1 MKRKKQ
7 DHAPS
12 GRKRKNGAS
21 LVRRVIERHE
31 SITRKDI
38 ADWKKARQQATSD
51 YEPKQV
57 LLQNLYEEVMLDALM
72 SSQVGLRIDKSQG
85 VDFSLVQGGKTDEEQ
100 TRILKDSGL
109 FDQLVELIVESKFYG
124 CSLIEFSYTPDGI
137 RADLVRR
144 QNVAPKTGRFYPD
157 TYGSEFVSYREEPE
171 FGRWLVE
178 LYPRE
183 GDLGLLNKAVPYVL
197 MKKFAMSCWSELC
210 EIFGIPPRVMK
221 TNTSDPEML
230 SRAEQMMKE
239 IGSAAYFIID
249 TEENFDFAQ
258 GVATNGEVYKNLI
271 DTCNQ
276 QLSLLNLAAVLGQ
289 DTVNGNRSK
298 EESSSKLLDS
308 VVKADNRF
316 IESSF
321 NRIILPAL
329 ASIGVLK
336 PGLRLVIAK
345 EVDVEKLWKMVHEG
359 SQYYDFDI
367 DWIRE
372 TFGIEVTGLRT
383 DTAPAVSPALGN
395 KKDGKAGA
403 SGSGETRELPDDF
416 FF

>member
-1 MKRKKQ
+1 MERKKQ

-21 LVRRVIERHE
+21 LVHRVIERHE

-38 ADWKKARQQATSD
+38 ADWKKARIQATND
-51 YEPKQV
+51 YEPRQV
-57 LLQNLYEEVMLDALM
+57 LLQNLYEEIMLDALM

-276 QLSLLNLAAVLGQ
+276 QLSLLNQ
-289 DTVNGNRSK
+289 
-298 EESSSKLLDS
+298 
-308 VVKADNRF
+308 
-316 IESSF
+316 
-321 NRIILPAL
+321 
-329 ASIGVLK
+329 IGRAHV
-336 PGLRLVIAK
+336 
-345 EVDVEKLWKMVHEG
+345 
-359 SQYYDFDI
+359 
-367 DWIRE
+367 
-372 TFGIEVTGLRT
+372 
-383 DTAPAVSPALGN
+383 
-395 KKDGKAGA
+395 
-403 SGSGETRELPDDF
+403 
-416 FF
+416 